1 MEQDNRLVRFDW
13 AIKRLLRHKAD
24 HTILEG
30 FLSSLLGRK
39 ITILKMLES
48 ESNREYEENKQNRV
62 DMLAEEEDGS
72 KILIEVQNESEDAY
86 FHRML
91 FGTSRV
97 ISEFLRSGE
106 NYDKVTKI
114 YSVNI
119 VYFNLGEGSDYVYKG
134 TTEFRGIHNRELL
147 KLSEHLKNKYK
158 VAEISEIFPEYYIL
172 RANDFD
178 KWSKTP
184 LDQWMYFLSKSEI
197 PASAD
202 APGLR
207 EASEQLRVACLS
219 IEERNEYM
227 HHMRE
232 MNSLRDM
239 FASNRERALFEGRQE
254 GLKEGRQKGRAE
266 GLKEGRR
273 EGRAEGLK
281 EGRQE
286 GRAEGLKE
294 GRAEGRLEEKKA
306 IAGNLLSMG
315 LPIEEVCKA
324 TGLSESELQSIN

>member
-1 MEQDNRLVRFDW
+1 MDDKDNRLIRFDW

-39 ITILKMLES
+39 ITIIKMLES

-62 DMLAEEEDGS
+62 DMLAEEADGS
-72 KILIEVQNESEDAY
+72 KILIEVQNETEDAY

-97 ISEFLRSGE
+97 ISEYLQTGE
-106 NYDKVTKI
+106 NYDKITKV
-114 YSVNI
+114 YSINI
-119 VYFNLGEGSDYVYKG
+119 VYFNLGEGTDYVYRG
-134 TTEFRGIHNRELL
+134 TTEFKGVHNKEVLQ
-147 KLSEHLKNKYK
+147 LSDHLKNKYK
-158 VAEISEIFPEYYIL
+158 VEEICDIFPEYYIL
-172 RANDFD
+172 RANDFN
-178 KWSKTP
+178 KWSMTP

-197 PASAD
+197 PESAN
-202 APGLR
+202 APGLK

-219 IEERNEYM
+219 KEERNDYL

-239 FASNRERALFEGRQE
+239 FAATRERALY
-254 GLKEGRQKGRAE
+254 
-266 GLKEGRR
+266 
-273 EGRAEGLK
+273 

-286 GRAEGLKE
+286 GRQ
-294 GRAEGRLEEKKA
+294 EEKIE
-306 IAGNLLSMG
+306 IAKKLLSKGLDKSAISEITG
-315 LPIEEVCKA
+315 LP
-324 TGLSESELQSIN
+324 LELLDTI